1 MGFNDVLNK
10 NQYEAAT
17 TYAGPVMVFAGAGSG
32 KTKTLTHRVANMIN
46 EGISPYNILAITFT
60 NKATNEMKERL
71 FGVVGGQIKFATI
84 STFHSLCARILRQ
97 DIEVLGYKKN
107 FEIIDEEDQLK
118 IVTDALDQLN
128 IDKKKFTPKQMRK
141 MINYHKCFAIKPSS
155 PIEQRIFNKYE
166 DLMKEMNLLDFED
179 LLIKTYE
186 LFSLHLD
193 VLEKYRSR
201 YQYILVDE
209 FQDTNLIQYKIVK
222 LLALNH
228 RNLFVV
234 GDDDQS
240 IYSFRGTNYE
250 NMQLFKKDF
259 PEHKIIILDQNYRST
274 QSILDGS
281 NRLISNN
288 QNRQGKLLFS
298 EIKGSTTDVV
308 VESLN
313 DERDEV
319 DYVISKIKEGVKYNN
334 KQYSDFAIL
343 YRSSVISRNFEL
355 GLISNNI
362 PYRIFGGISYLRR
375 KEIKDIIAYLKF
387 IIDNDDLMSFKRIVN
402 EPARGLGLKT
412 IQDLLALAKTY
423 SLSIFD
429 AIDAFKS
436 ISLSKYKSLLSF
448 KNMILDLKSQLEQL
462 TLTELFEEILLQTD
476 YLSIY
481 EDDENYEERKE
492 NLLEF
497 KSILLQIENDGEIA
511 SNQEK
516 LIYAF
521 DEAIL
526 SDDKLQNQRQSN
538 EGVTLSTIHSVK
550 GLEFDTV
557 FVVALENGV
566 FPSYVVL
573 SEGDELEEERRIAYV
588 AVTRA
593 KTKLHLTSAKRRL
606 LYGSI
611 SRNKPSQFL
620 LEFSGSPKFET
631 RTNSYN
637 LNNKN
642 DEYNIRQV
650 SYETPKTPN
659 NTVESNNSYKVGDFI
674 IHKVYGEGIIVSLDD
689 TTTGKICFTARGEIK
704 TFDLTHPSIR
714 RK

>member
-1 MGFNDVLNK
+1 MGFNDILNK
-10 NQYEAAT
+10 NQLEAAT
-17 TYAGPVMVFAGAGSG
+17 TFEGPVMVFAGAGSG

-71 FGVVGGQIKFATI
+71 YNVVGNKIKLATI

-97 DIEVLGYKKN
+97 DIEPLGYKKN

-118 IVTDALDQLN
+118 IITDALEQLN

-141 MINYHKCFAIKPSS
+141 MINYNKCFNLKPST

-166 DLMKEMNLLDFED
+166 DLMKELSLLDFED
-179 LLIKTYE
+179 LLLKTYE
-186 LFSLHLD
+186 LFSTNLD
-193 VLEKYRSR
+193 ILEKYRSK

-274 QSILDGS
+274 QTILDGS
-281 NRLISNN
+281 NRLIANN
-288 QNRQGKLLFS
+288 KDRQGKLLFS
-298 EIKGSTTDVV
+298 EIKGKDTDVTV
-308 VESLN
+308 QSLN

-319 DYVISKIKEGVKYNN
+319 DFVVSKIKEGIKYHN

-355 GLISNNI
+355 GMISNNI
-362 PYRIFGGISYLRR
+362 PYKIFGGISYLRR
-375 KEIKDIIAYLKF
+375 KEIKDIIAYLKLT
-387 IIDNDDLMSFKRIVN
+387 IDHDDIMSFKRIVN
-402 EPARGLGLKT
+402 EPSRGLGLKT
-412 IQDLLALAKTY
+412 IQDLLTLAKTY
-423 SLSIFD
+423 SLTLFD
-429 AIDAFKS
+429 AIEAFKS
-436 ISLSKYKSLLSF
+436 ISVSKYKALLIF
-448 KNMILDLKSQLEQL
+448 KNMILDFSDKLETL
-462 TLTELFEEILLQTD
+462 SLTELFEHILIETD

-481 EDDENYEERKE
+481 EGDENEQERKE
-492 NLLEF
+492 NLMEF
-497 KSILLQIENDGEIA
+497 KSILLQIENNGEIA
-511 SNQEK
+511 SNKEK

-526 SDDKLQNQRQSN
+526 SDDKLQNQKQSN

-573 SEGDELEEERRIAYV
+573 SETDEIEEERRIAYV

-593 KTKLHLTSAKRRL
+593 KNKLYLTSAKKRL
-606 LYGSI
+606 LYGNV

-620 LEFSGSPKFET
+620 LEYSGANKFET
-631 RTNSYN
+631 RKSYRFDD
-637 LNNKN
+637 
-642 DEYNIRQV
+642 DEYGIKQV
-650 SYETPKTPN
+650 DFETPKPKEE
-659 NTVESNNSYKVGDFI
+659 VIKSDEKYKVGDFI

-689 TTTGKICFTARGEIK
+689 DTIGKICFTSKGEIK

>member
-1 MGFNDVLNK
+1 MSGFNLQSLLAFRK
-10 NQYEAAT
+10 EKYTTGRISYE
-17 TYAGPVMVFAGAGSG
+17 
-32 KTKTLTHRVANMIN
+32 
-46 EGISPYNILAITFT
+46 E
-60 NKATNEMKERL
+60 
-71 FGVVGGQIKFATI
+71 
-84 STFHSLCARILRQ
+84 
-97 DIEVLGYKKN
+97 
-107 FEIIDEEDQLK
+107 
-118 IVTDALDQLN
+118 
-128 IDKKKFTPKQMRK
+128 
-141 MINYHKCFAIKPSS
+141 
-155 PIEQRIFNKYE
+155 
-166 DLMKEMNLLDFED
+166 LMKEMSLLDFED

-186 LFSLHLD
+186 LFNQNID
-193 VLEKYRSR
+193 ILEKYRSR
-201 YQYILVDE
+201 FQYILVDE
-209 FQDTNLIQYKIVK
+209 FQDTNLIQYRIVR

-274 QSILDGS
+274 QTILDGS

-288 QNRQGKLLFS
+288 VDRQGKLLFS
-298 EIKGSTTDVV
+298 EIKGEETDVV
-308 VESLN
+308 VQSLN
-313 DERDEV
+313 DEKDEV

-355 GLISNNI
+355 GMINNNI

-375 KEIKDIIAYLKF
+375 KEIKDIIAYLKL
-387 IIDNDDLMSFKRIVN
+387 IIDNDDVMSFKRIVN
-402 EPARGLGLKT
+402 EPSRGLGLKT

-423 SLSIFD
+423 SLTIFD
-429 AIDAFKS
+429 AIEAFKS
-436 ISLSKYKSLLSF
+436 ISASKYKALKTF
-448 KNMILDLKSQLEQL
+448 KDMILDFEKKLDTL
-462 TLTELFEEILLQTD
+462 TLSELFEEILLQTD
-476 YLSIY
+476 YVSIY
-481 EDDENYEERKE
+481 EGDENEEERKE

-511 SNQEK
+511 SNRDK

-557 FVVALENGV
+557 FVVAFENSI
-566 FPSYVVL
+566 FPSFLVL
-573 SEGDELEEERRIAYV
+573 GNSEELEEERRIAYV

-593 KTKLHLTSAKRRL
+593 KNKLYLTTAKKRL
-606 LYGSI
+606 LYG
-611 SRNKPSQFL
+611 NKSSNRPSQFL
-620 LEFSGSPKFET
+620 LEFSGANKFEP
-631 RTNSYN
+631 RKIIND
-637 LNNKN
+637 
-642 DEYNIRQV
+642 DEYGIRQV
-650 SYETPKTPN
+650 AFEQPKEKVQEERTN
-659 NTVESNNSYKVGDFI
+659 KHFKVGDFI
-674 IHKVYGEGIIVSLDD
+674 IHKVYGEGIVVSLDD
-689 TTTGKICFTARGEIK
+689 ETTGKICFTSRGEIK
-704 TFDLTHPSIR
+704 TFDLTHPSIS

>member
-1 MGFNDVLNK
+1 MDFNDILNK
-10 NQYEAAT
+10 NQLEAAT
-17 TYAGPVMVFAGAGSG
+17 TFDGPVMVFAGAGSG
-32 KTKTLTHRVANMIN
+32 KTRTLTYRVANMIN
-46 EGISPYNILAITFT
+46 KGISPYNILAITFT

-71 FGVVGGQIKFATI
+71 YDVVGVKIKYATI
-84 STFHSLCARILRQ
+84 STFHALCAKILRQ
-97 DIEVLGYKKN
+97 DIEPLGYKKN

-118 IVTDALDQLN
+118 IIADALEQLN
-128 IDKKKFTPKQMRK
+128 IDKKKFTPRQMRK
-141 MINYHKCFAIKPSS
+141 MINFNKCFCTKPSS
-155 PIEQRIFNKYE
+155 PIEQKIFNKYE
-166 DLMKEMNLLDFED
+166 ELMKEMSLLDFED

-186 LFSLHLD
+186 LFSQNVD
-193 VLEKYRSR
+193 ILEKYRSR
-201 YQYILVDE
+201 FQYILVDE
-209 FQDTNLIQYKIVK
+209 FQDTNLIQYRIVR

-274 QSILDGS
+274 QTILDGS

-288 QNRQGKLLFS
+288 VDRQGKLLFS
-298 EIKGSTTDVV
+298 EIKGEETDVV
-308 VESLN
+308 VQSLN
-313 DERDEV
+313 DEKDEV

-355 GLISNNI
+355 GMINNNI

-375 KEIKDIIAYLKF
+375 KEIKDIIAYLKL
-387 IIDNDDLMSFKRIVN
+387 IIDNDDIMSFKRIVN
-402 EPARGLGLKT
+402 EPSRGLGLKT

-423 SLSIFD
+423 SLTIFD
-429 AIDAFKS
+429 AIEAFKS
-436 ISLSKYKSLLSF
+436 ISASKYKALKTF
-448 KNMILDLKSQLEQL
+448 KDMILDFGKKLDTL
-462 TLTELFEEILLQTD
+462 TLSELFEEILLQTD
-476 YLSIY
+476 YVSIY
-481 EDDENYEERKE
+481 EGDENEEERKE

-511 SNQEK
+511 SNREK

-557 FVVALENGV
+557 FVVAFENSI
-566 FPSYVVL
+566 FPSFLVL
-573 SEGDELEEERRIAYV
+573 GNSEELEEERRIAYV

-593 KTKLHLTSAKRRL
+593 KNKLYLTTAKKRL
-606 LYGSI
+606 LYG
-611 SRNKPSQFL
+611 NKSSNRPSQFL
-620 LEFSGSPKFET
+620 LEFSGANKFEPRKT
-631 RTNSYN
+631 IND
-637 LNNKN
+637 
-642 DEYNIRQV
+642 DEYGIRQV
-650 SYETPKTPN
+650 AFEQPN
-659 NTVESNNSYKVGDFI
+659 EKVQEERTNKHFKVGDFI
-674 IHKVYGEGIIVSLDD
+674 IHKVYGEGIVVSLDD
-689 TTTGKICFTARGEIK
+689 ETTGKICFTSRGEIK
-704 TFDLTHPSIR
+704 TFDLTHPSIS

>member
-10 NQYEAAT
+10 NQLEAAT

-97 DIEVLGYKKN
+97 DIEVLGYKRN

-118 IVTDALDQLN
+118 IITDALDQLN
-128 IDKKKFTPKQMRK
+128 IDKKKFTAKQMRK
-141 MINYHKCFAIKPSS
+141 MINYHKCFNIKPSS

-166 DLMKEMNLLDFED
+166 DLMKEMSLLDFED

-193 VLEKYRSR
+193 VLEKYRSKF
-201 YQYILVDE
+201 QYILVDE

-250 NMQLFKKDF
+250 NMQLFKNDF

-288 QNRQGKLLFS
+288 ENRQGKLLFS
-298 EIKGSTTDVV
+298 EIKGSPTDVV
-308 VESLN
+308 VQSLN

-319 DYVISKIKEGVKYNN
+319 DYVVSKIKEGVKYNN
-334 KQYSDFAIL
+334 KSYSDFSIL

-355 GLISNNI
+355 GMISNNI

-375 KEIKDIIAYLKF
+375 KEIKDIIAYLKL
-387 IIDNDDLMSFKRIVN
+387 IIDNNDVMSFKRIVN
-402 EPARGLGLKT
+402 EPTRGLGLKT

-423 SLSIFD
+423 SLTIFD

-436 ISLSKYKSLLSF
+436 ISLSKYKTLLEF
-448 KNMILDLKSQLEQL
+448 KNMILDFNSKLEQM

-481 EDDENYEERKE
+481 EDDENFEERKE

-511 SNQEK
+511 SNKEK

-526 SDDKLQNQRQSN
+526 SDDKLQNQRQTN

-593 KTKLHLTSAKRRL
+593 KTKLFLTSSKKRL

-620 LEFSGSPKFET
+620 LEFSGGNKFEPK
-631 RTNSYN
+631 
-637 LNNKN
+637 NNYQKIDN
-642 DEYNIRQV
+642 DDYNIRQV
-650 SYETPKTPN
+650 SYET
-659 NTVESNNSYKVGDFI
+659 SNEPQDENKGSYKIGDFI

-689 TTTGKICFTARGEIK
+689 ETTGKICFTARGEIK

-714 RK
+714 KK

>member
-1 MGFNDVLNK
+1 MNLESLLNK
-10 NQYEAAT
+10 NQLEAAT
-17 TYAGPVMVFAGAGSG
+17 VFNGPVMVFAGAGSG
-32 KTKTLTHRVANMIN
+32 KTRTLTYRVANMI
-46 EGISPYNILAITFT
+46 ESGISPYNILAITFT

-71 FGVVGGQIKFATI
+71 YGVVGGQIKFATI

-97 DIEVLGYKKN
+97 DIEPLGYKKN

-118 IVTDALDQLN
+118 IVSDAIEQLN
-128 IDKKKFTPKQMRK
+128 LDKKKFTAKYMRK
-141 MINYHKCFAIKPSS
+141 MINFHKCFNLKPTS
-155 PIEQRIFNKYE
+155 PIEQSVYNKYE
-166 DLMKEMNLLDFED
+166 SIMKEMSLLDFED
-179 LLIKTYE
+179 LLLKTYE
-186 LFSLHLD
+186 LFSNHID
-193 VLEKYRSR
+193 VLEKYRSK

-288 QNRQGKLLFS
+288 KNRQGKLLFS
-298 EIKGSTTDVV
+298 ERKGNETDVV
-308 VESLN
+308 VSSLL

-319 DYVISKIKEGVKYNN
+319 DYVISKIKEGVKYHN

-355 GLISNNI
+355 GMISNNI

-375 KEIKDIIAYLKF
+375 KEIKDIIAYLKL
-387 IIDNDDLMSFKRIVN
+387 IVDHDDMMSFKRIVN

-436 ISLSKYKSLLSF
+436 ISPSKYKVLLQF
-448 KNMILDLKSQLEQL
+448 KNMIIDFRSKLETF
-462 TLTELFEEILLQTD
+462 TLTELFEEILNQTD

-481 EDDENYEERKE
+481 EDDENFEERKE

-497 KSILLQIENDGEIA
+497 KSILRSIEDDGEIS
-511 SNQEK
+511 SNAQK

-538 EGVTLSTIHSVK
+538 EGVTLSTVHSVK

-557 FVVALENGV
+557 FVVAFENGI
-566 FPSYVVL
+566 FPSYM
-573 SEGDELEEERRIAYV
+573 SFNEFSSNNSDESEEERRIAYV

-593 KTKLHLTSAKRRL
+593 KNKLYLTTAKKRL
-606 LYGSI
+606 LYGNI
-611 SRNKPSQFL
+611 IRNKPSQFL
-620 LEFSGSPKFET
+620 LEFSSADKPQKKI
-631 RTNSYN
+631 
-637 LNNKN
+637 NKYD
-642 DEYNIRQV
+642 DEYGIRQV
-650 SYETPKTPN
+650 ELPKEEEIKEQDKN
-659 NTVESNNSYKVGDFI
+659 YKVGDFV
-674 IHKVYGEGIIVSLDD
+674 IHKVYGEGIIVSLEEGSI
-689 TTTGKICFTARGEIK
+689 GKICFTSRGEIK

-714 RK
+714 KK

>member
-1 MGFNDVLNK
+1 MSFDAILNK
-10 NQYEAAT
+10 NQQLAAT
-17 TYAGPVMVFAGAGSG
+17 TFNGPIMVFAGAGSG
-32 KTKTLTHRVANMIN
+32 KTRTLTYRVANMIN
-46 EGISPYNILAITFT
+46 SGISPYNILAITFT

-71 FGVVGGQIKFATI
+71 YNVVGGKIKFATI
-84 STFHSLCARILRQ
+84 STFHALCAKILRQ
-97 DIEVLGYKKN
+97 DIEPLGYKKS

-118 IVTDALDQLN
+118 IITDVLEQLN

-141 MINYHKCFAIKPSS
+141 MINFNKCFNMKPSS
-155 PIEQRIFNKYE
+155 PIEQKIFYKYE
-166 DLMKEMNLLDFED
+166 DLMKELSLLDFED

-186 LFSLHLD
+186 LFSNHLD
-193 VLEKYRSR
+193 ILEKYRSH

-274 QSILDGS
+274 QTILDGS
-281 NRLISNN
+281 NRLIANN
-288 QNRQGKLLFS
+288 INRQGKLLFS
-298 EIKGSTTDVV
+298 EKKGLSTDVV
-308 VESLN
+308 VQTLN
-313 DERDEV
+313 DEKDEV
-319 DYVISKIKEGVKYNN
+319 DFIISKIKEGIKYNN

-355 GLISNNI
+355 GMINNNI

-375 KEIKDIIAYLKF
+375 KEIKDIIAYLKL
-387 IIDNDDLMSFKRIVN
+387 IIDNDDIMSFKRIVN
-402 EPARGLGLKT
+402 EPSRGLGLKT

-423 SLSIFD
+423 SLTIFD
-429 AIDAFKS
+429 AIEAFKS
-436 ISLSKYKSLLSF
+436 ISATKYKQLKLF
-448 KNMILDLKSQLEQL
+448 KDMILNFNNKLDTL
-462 TLTELFEEILLQTD
+462 TLEELFEEIILQTD

-481 EDDENYEERKE
+481 EDDENFEERKE

-497 KSILLQIENDGEIA
+497 KSILLQIENNGEIA
-511 SNQEK
+511 SNREK

-526 SDDKLQNQRQSN
+526 SDDKLQNQRQSD

-557 FVVALENGV
+557 FVVAFENSI
-566 FPSYVVL
+566 FPSYMVL
-573 SEGDELEEERRIAYV
+573 SDTEELEEERRIAYV

-593 KTKLHLTSAKRRL
+593 KNKLYLTTAKKRL
-606 LYGSI
+606 LYGSTQK
-611 SRNKPSQFL
+611 NKPSQFL
-620 LEFSGSPKFET
+620 LEFSGVPKFET
-631 RTNSYN
+631 K
-637 LNNKN
+637 KN
-642 DEYNIRQV
+642 IYVDEYQIRQV
-650 SYETPKTPN
+650 EYDILKKDDKEK
-659 NTVESNNSYKVGDFI
+659 EDRKYKIGDFI

-689 TTTGKICFTARGEIK
+689 DTTGKICFTSRGEIK
-704 TFDLTHPSIR
+704 TFDLTHPSIT
-714 RK
+714 KK